1 MLLLWLVVSL
11 WSGGLHLRAA
21 LDPPAGRAFA
31 GTFHWIDDFYNY
43 LSYAQQA
50 EDGRLLFHNKL
61 APGPGRLVNLEWWLV
76 GTVSRWIGGR
86 PRLAYA
92 LLGAAATLALLAAAD
107 RWLDRL
113 AVPPSH
119 RAAALALLSFGGGLG
134 GLLFELT
141 DLEVSRCVDLS
152 VAVFPFLEVVGNP
165 HFVAGTAL
173 LLWSLWFFSE
183 RHSLRGPVLGMLTGS
198 VLALVRPYDVGLLVA
213 MCVAATLTLEPP
225 GRWPRSLL
233 PLLGLAPVMAYDAWT
248 FFGNEQFAT
257 FRQGGAFP
265 GRLESLAAVGP
276 ALVLAAFEWRRR
288 SSGSEHDQARARLWA
303 WVAVGLAV
311 LVGQPGGFSLQLAV
325 GLGVPLL
332 LLGAAALSRLDWRV
346 AVLAALLLSTSAVVE
361 TRILLADDPNWFVP
375 AERLAAARELRRLCH
390 PGDRLLAP
398 ADISLFAIGLSSCD
412 AYLAHPA
419 ARDFGEHF
427 ARSHA
432 FYATMGPADRTAFL
446 AAERVTHLVLPGW
459 AGPVPTAWL
468 GPGTAFRAAGVVGAR
483 QPALSI
489 YVRSNHAA
497 PPR

>member
-1 MLLLWLVVSL
+1 MLLLWLVVSF
-11 WSGGLHLRAA
+11 WGGGLHLRAA

-50 EDGRLLFHNKL
+50 EEGRVLLHNKL
-61 APGPGRLVNLEWWLV
+61 APLDSARLVNLEWWLV

-86 PRLAYA
+86 PQLAYA
-92 LLGAAATLALLAAAD
+92 LFGVAATLALLAAAD

-113 AVPPSH
+113 AVPCSH
-119 RAAALALLSFGGGLG
+119 RSAALALLAFGGGLG

-141 DLEVSRCVDLS
+141 DFEVSRCVDLS
-152 VAVFPFLEVVGNP
+152 VAVFPFLEIVGNP

-183 RHSLRGPVLGMLTGS
+183 HAAPWGPLLGILTGS
-198 VLALVRPYDVGLLVA
+198 VLALVRPYEVGLLVA
-213 MCVAATLTLEPP
+213 MRVAATLTEPP
-225 GRWPRSLL
+225 GRRLRSLL

-276 ALVLAAFEWRRR
+276 ALLLAAFEWRRL
-288 SSGSEHDQARARLWA
+288 SSGNQHDRARVQLWA
-303 WVAVGLAV
+303 WIALGLAL
-311 LVGQPGGFSLQLAV
+311 LVGQPGGFSLQLVV

-332 LLGAAALSRLDWRV
+332 LLGAAALSRLDKRA
-346 AVLAALLLSTSAVVE
+346 AVLAALLFGTSAVVE
-361 TRILLADDPNWFVP
+361 TRILLADDLNWFVP
-375 AERLAAARELRRLCH
+375 AERLAAARALRGLCH

-398 ADISLFAIGLSSCD
+398 ADVSLFAIGLSSCD

-419 ARDFGEHF
+419 ARDFGEHL
-427 ARSHA
+427 ARA
-432 FYATMGPADRTAFL
+432 QTFYATMAPADRTAFL
-446 AAERVTHLVLPGW
+446 AAERLTHLVLPGW
-459 AGPVPTAWL
+459 AGPVPAAWL
-468 GPGTAFRAAGVVGAR
+468 GPATDFRAAAAVGAP
-483 QPALSI
+483 QPSLSV
-489 YVRSNHAA
+489 YARSSRAA